1 MDQKKIQYALL
12 GGAAV
17 IVAAIGIY
25 LLTSNKE
32 EEEEVITDDVDDLVN
47 QLQLEREDNGKLTF
61 ECFIE
66 IFKISS
72 KHAKMSFCEKKK

>member
-1 MDQKKIQYALL
+1 MI

-17 IVAAIGIY
+17 LVAAVGIY
-25 LLTSNKE
+25 FLTNNKVE
-32 EEEEVITDDVDDLVN
+32 EEEEAIVDDIDDQVN
-47 QLQLEREDNGKLTF
+47 ELQLEREDNGKLTF

-72 KHAKMSFCEKKK
+72 KHAKISFGEKKR